1 MKTIF
6 VSSTFR
12 DMHYERDTI
21 HERVLPDLNEHAA
34 QYGDSIAFCDLRWGV
49 NTGDLENEEG
59 SRKVLSVCFDEIDRC
74 RPYMLVILGERYGW
88 IPEPELTRE
97 TVGSRFILEDLE
109 KSVTA
114 LEIEYGALSD
124 SGRLAR
130 TLFYFREFD
139 GPVPETYQQEDE
151 YHAHKLEEL
160 KERIRKIAGDRVRTY
175 HVSWDEE
182 KERLDG
188 MEDFSRQLIQDL
200 KEMMQDEWIET
211 ASLEPFGR
219 DQRFQWDFARQKAE
233 QFRGRRELI
242 DHLEARLKS
251 EENLHAVTGAA
262 GCGKSSLMSSM
273 AVRLDEAGYRVLPI
287 FCGSTVMTNCAH
299 DIVSYIVR
307 FLEECVGAEHFE
319 EQAEADQTAR
329 RLSVGESKIDGSGGR
344 VKDLDA
350 WTKRLNEMVWNYA
363 HSSEK
368 ELIILV
374 DAVDQLFPDE
384 ARENLCFIPEN
395 LPDGV
400 QMVVSFLDTFQAEGR
415 QYLENVEDIG
425 LLVQEE
431 KTGVIQGILQS
442 LGRELE
448 TAVIRKIEEKPGSD
462 NPLYLSLIVQR
473 LVMMNKEDFDRI
485 AGSGDGMSAIT
496 AHQIKIVE
504 SVPETVSGLC
514 ADILQTASERIGG
527 RIAEQAVQYIAA
539 SRYGLR
545 ESDLSRIF
553 AMQGYDWK
561 YGDREI
567 RRHGVEWNSLEFALF
582 IKYMRSFFILRDD
595 GRWDF
600 AHRTIR
606 EGIEERSTDEKECH
620 QQIVNGLEGLDD
632 RDPVKMTE
640 LLYHLCQADAR
651 EEFIRCMKDRD
662 MSDKEMFD
670 ATADQIKTII
680 LTDSGEWICRVIDEA
695 RQYEEGLD
703 LSECITQ
710 TLRNALR
717 GTKEELELVLSYG
730 PDEIPEGGIPEI
742 EYPYIL
748 GAMLQTSLEN
758 GGPVENHGGDASSGY
773 RYSLEDA
780 NRLFSSFT
788 DYQFT
793 EETASVQGEWIIHWP
808 VTINFSASAEI
819 TSAEY
824 TEEEMDVY
832 FTYVY
837 TSYSPDAE
845 NAGVQTTTEKKAV
858 LEPNEEGMYRIVSI
872 EPVSANEGAEN
883 ASAETEPEEQDP
895 AQSGRTMQEI
905 YADVLK
911 AVENQEPGYE
921 FPNAGAQASAYQY
934 FTYDMDGDGIE
945 ELIVGAEFSD
955 GMVGQFVVYDCRVF
969 GCSETEGGYEL
980 KQIDGNVVIETL
992 YTASDGNGL
1001 YCQEF
1006 MRGTGQVSTYR
1017 LTLQNGALTRAN
1029 DPEYEF
1035 TFGDAAMQE
1044 FSGSNPAVQW
1054 TDISDLS
1061 GLS

>member
-329 RLSVGESKIDGSGGR
+329 RLSVSESKIDGSGGR

-448 TAVIRKIEEKPGSD
+448 TAVIRKIEKKPGSD
-462 NPLYLSLIVQR
+462 NPLYLSLIIQR

-504 SVPETVSGLC
+504 SLPETVSGLC
-514 ADILQTASERIGG
+514 ADILKTASGRIGG

-695 RQYEEGLD
+695 RQYEKGLD

-710 TLRNALR
+710 TLRNTLR
-717 GTKEELELVLSYG
+717 GTKEELELNYRILEHLYDLDQALIRERHKEEGIFRFWPGSLLFDKMVWDTDAQDMAAVCRMMGDDQGREKARILWEKIDREWAKPFYRWTWEG
-730 PDEIPEGGIPEI
+730 KNERCICCGKMGELYRELGGEENLEQALKFYQKKGKLLKQLMREKKEDQRRCLDDLQDVYLQCAKICKALGEKYKDRRRKTCQKGLKVTARLIPLIPEDDEWALFWAYMTETSFYMDMDIKDGLERVKKVLEKVDKLELVPETVDEKDSVGRMLVFYADICRNLDQDAQARKLYERGIEQLWDI
-742 EYPYIL
+742 DTKERF
-748 GAMLQTSLEN
+748 
-758 GGPVENHGGDASSGY
+758 VETWEVLYHALKIMEERLPRESCERGKYQNALMETKEALYRMTGDEKY
-773 RYSLEDA
+773 K
-780 NRLFSSFT
+780 
-788 DYQFT
+788 T
-793 EETASVQGEWIIHWP
+793 EE
-808 VTINFSASAEI
+808 
-819 TSAEY
+819 
-824 TEEEMDVY
+824 
-832 FTYVY
+832 
-837 TSYSPDAE
+837 
-845 NAGVQTTTEKKAV
+845 
-858 LEPNEEGMYRIVSI
+858 
-872 EPVSANEGAEN
+872 
-883 ASAETEPEEQDP
+883 
-895 AQSGRTMQEI
+895 
-905 YADVLK
+905 
-911 AVENQEPGYE
+911 
-921 FPNAGAQASAYQY
+921 
-934 FTYDMDGDGIE
+934 
-945 ELIVGAEFSD
+945 
-955 GMVGQFVVYDCRVF
+955 
-969 GCSETEGGYEL
+969 
-980 KQIDGNVVIETL
+980 
-992 YTASDGNGL
+992 
-1001 YCQEF
+1001 
-1006 MRGTGQVSTYR
+1006 
-1017 LTLQNGALTRAN
+1017 
-1029 DPEYEF
+1029 
-1035 TFGDAAMQE
+1035 
-1044 FSGSNPAVQW
+1044 
-1054 TDISDLS
+1054 
-1061 GLS
+1061 

>member
-1 MKTIF
+1 MTYTEAVSLARAGDERGFEFLYQSTYKSKYYLALQYMK
-6 VSSTFR
+6 
-12 DMHYERDTI
+12 
-21 HERVLPDLNEHAA
+21 
-34 QYGDSIAFCDLRWGV
+34 
-49 NTGDLENEEG
+49 NEEEAQDVLQEAYIKAFAKLDTLDDPEAFPGWLG
-59 SRKVLSVCFDEIDRC
+59 SIVANTAKNMLAKKNPMLFSEI
-74 RPYMLVILGERYGW
+74 
-88 IPEPELTRE
+88 
-97 TVGSRFILEDLE
+97 
-109 KSVTA
+109 TA
-114 LEIEYGALSD
+114 E
-124 SGRLAR
+124 
-130 TLFYFREFD
+130 
-139 GPVPETYQQEDE
+139 
-151 YHAHKLEEL
+151 
-160 KERIRKIAGDRVRTY
+160 
-175 HVSWDEE
+175 EE
-182 KERLDG
+182 KESFEYQI
-188 MEDFSRQLIQDL
+188 EDENIENQPEVSYTRQ
-200 KEMMQDEWIET
+200 ET
-211 ASLEPFGR
+211 QALV
-219 DQRFQWDFARQKAE
+219 
-233 QFRGRRELI
+233 RELI
-242 DHLEARLKS
+242 DALS
-251 EENLHAVTGAA
+251 EEQRMCILMFHIEGASIREIAEALNCSENTVKSRLNYGRKNLKIKAEELKKKGYNLYSIAPLPLLLYLLRTEEANFVTDESFAAVGKFMEDQVVPHGTAQVDTGLFGEAQSSMTDGQQAAANGAQTAAKAGFLHTAA
-262 GCGKSSLMSSM
+262 GKAAVVILGVCVAGGAVFYGTTQLNKEEPEPEVTQEKTAREPEPEETETVKEVTDDQYSSL
-273 AVRLDEAGYRVLPI
+273 
-287 FCGSTVMTNCAH
+287 
-299 DIVSYIVR
+299 
-307 FLEECVGAEHFE
+307 
-319 EQAEADQTAR
+319 
-329 RLSVGESKIDGSGGR
+329 
-344 VKDLDA
+344 
-350 WTKRLNEMVWNYA
+350 
-363 HSSEK
+363 
-368 ELIILV
+368 
-374 DAVDQLFPDE
+374 
-384 ARENLCFIPEN
+384 
-395 LPDGV
+395 
-400 QMVVSFLDTFQAEGR
+400 
-415 QYLENVEDIG
+415 
-425 LLVQEE
+425 
-431 KTGVIQGILQS
+431 
-442 LGRELE
+442 
-448 TAVIRKIEEKPGSD
+448 
-462 NPLYLSLIVQR
+462 
-473 LVMMNKEDFDRI
+473 I
-485 AGSGDGMSAIT
+485 AGN
-496 AHQIKIVE
+496 
-504 SVPETVSGLC
+504 L
-514 ADILQTASERIGG
+514 
-527 RIAEQAVQYIAA
+527 
-539 SRYGLR
+539 
-545 ESDLSRIF
+545 
-553 AMQGYDWK
+553 
-561 YGDREI
+561 
-567 RRHGVEWNSLEFALF
+567 
-582 IKYMRSFFILRDD
+582 
-595 GRWDF
+595 
-600 AHRTIR
+600 
-606 EGIEERSTDEKECH
+606 
-620 QQIVNGLEGLDD
+620 
-632 RDPVKMTE
+632 
-640 LLYHLCQADAR
+640 
-651 EEFIRCMKDRD
+651 
-662 MSDKEMFD
+662 
-670 ATADQIKTII
+670 
-680 LTDSGEWICRVIDEA
+680 
-695 RQYEEGLD
+695 
-703 LSECITQ
+703 
-710 TLRNALR
+710 
-717 GTKEELELVLSYG
+717 TKEELELVLSYG

-883 ASAETEPEEQDP
+883 TPADTEPAKQDP
-895 AQSGRTMQEI
+895 AQSGRTMQEV